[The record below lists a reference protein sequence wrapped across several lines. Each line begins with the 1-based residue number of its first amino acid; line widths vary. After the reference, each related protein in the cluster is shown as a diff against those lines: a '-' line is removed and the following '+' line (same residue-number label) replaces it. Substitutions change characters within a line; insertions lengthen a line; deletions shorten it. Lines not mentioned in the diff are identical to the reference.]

1 MTERVYK
8 WTQDEQV
15 GADELRDQIATL
27 TSQRDQA
34 VREGDEAL
42 ELLEEQRA
50 DNRMLTARLG
60 SMTAS
65 AERSVEIL
73 HRQDAEVQRLNTDL
87 NKHGPFTCVGI
98 TQHREQVRDLQAEV
112 QRLTGER
119 ASLEKLRSDLCS
131 LAAVAHAAGMY
142 DAYYAHNTS
151 INRIDAI
158 LSAPTEKTDNA

>member
-1 MTERVYK
+1 VN
-8 WTQDEQV
+8 
-15 GADELRDQIATL
+15 L
-27 TSQRDQA
+27 TNTGKRWKA
-34 VREGDEAL
+34 KHGCGVIE
-42 ELLEEQRA
+42 
-50 DNRMLTARLG
+50 
-60 SMTAS
+60 
-65 AERSVEIL
+65 AER
-73 HRQDAEVQRLNTDL
+73 DA
-87 NKHGPFTCVGI
+87 
-98 TQHREQVRDLQAEV
+98 LQAEV